1 MAVVP
6 STYIVKTEQD
16 LLPPISLKRRKKM
29 MNEILLRRKN
39 KVIVERGSEVNPNNQ
54 YIATIM
60 KNIEALGY
68 TFSKELF
75 EVLQTLSRED
85 LQKFYLKL
93 VSVLKKLV
101 GADVV
106 YKPMYPNFPES
117 VMEANYIDLFI
128 SAIVHYWS
136 DGTLYPNEKREER
149 LPLFDLTK
157 VKIIDLGTVEDLYSI
172 FNNLCQSKTSISQ
185 TDKEDLEWIFKNIQV
200 KFYGEIPLKENVALI
215 GKLYLE
221 SYPLATS
228 KDIQKYFKTATD
240 VLRLITAM
248 SDGDISLASN
258 TKFRSFRRKERRI
271 LLELLQGCG
280 AIEEDMLR
288 YKNKWI
294 RVGERLHPSEYSE
307 AQFGKVIT
315 AFNKLRNGVKI
326 ETFAGKV
333 TKAIETEDYKTALI
347 LLKKRP
353 GELARKL
360 DHLLRNADDKNS
372 VVNTFKDVSSEVSTP
387 VLLQV
392 KEHFANRTKKLESR
406 VFFPKGNLAR
416 CHCIENTLSDIDEK
430 CCNAI
435 VKICENAL
443 IENYKSK
450 DFLGNVYLSE
460 DFKRYVIPFNQRSAS
475 KALKTIVRGSKLPI
489 DGNTK
494 AMRSF
499 IWWTNMDNDSRVDL
513 DLSAAIFDEN
523 WNYMEHVSYTNLRS
537 DRYNACHSGDITNG
551 GSVNGD
557 GVSEFL
563 DVDIDSVVKYGA
575 RYIVYQVYSYTGQKY
590 SDMPHAMF
598 GWMSREDVKSGEIYE
613 PKTVEQKMDLA
624 SQSTVC
630 IPVIFDCVNREVIWC
645 DMNLSL
651 NGCHSNYG
659 GNNVESNLSGVA
671 ATCYSMVNIS
681 KPNLYDLI
689 DLHIRARGL
698 RVDNKEDA
706 DIIFDVDSGITPFD
720 TDVFM
725 GEYL

>member
-1 MAVVP
+1 
-6 STYIVKTEQD
+6 
-16 LLPPISLKRRKKM
+16 

-39 KVIVERGSEVNPNNQ
+39 KVIVERGNEVNPNTQ
-54 YIATIM
+54 YIATII

-75 EVLQTLSRED
+75 EVLQTLSRDD
-85 LQKFYLKL
+85 LQKFYLEL
-93 VSVLKKLV
+93 VPILKKLV

-106 YKPMYPNFPES
+106 YKPMYLNFPES
-117 VMEANYIDLFI
+117 VMEADYVDLFI
-128 SAIVHYWS
+128 NAIVHYWS

-149 LPLFDLTK
+149 LPLFDVTK
-157 VKIIDLGTVEDLYSI
+157 VKIIDIGAVEDLHEI
-172 FNNLCQSKTSISQ
+172 FDKLCQSKTSISQ
-185 TDKEDLEWIFKNIQV
+185 TDKEDFEWIFKNMQV
-200 KFYGEIPLKENVALI
+200 KFSDEIPLKENVALI

-221 SYPLATS
+221 NYPLVTS

-240 VLRLITAM
+240 VLRLVTAM
-248 SDGDISLASN
+248 SDGDISLATN
-258 TKFRSFRRKERRI
+258 TKFRSFKRKERRL
-271 LLELLQGCG
+271 LLELLQNCG
-280 AIEEDMLR
+280 GIEEDMLR
-288 YKNKWI
+288 YKNRWI
-294 RVGERLHPSEYSE
+294 RVGERLHPAEYSE

-315 AFNKLRNGVKI
+315 AFNKLRNGIKI

-333 TKAIETEDYKTALI
+333 TKAIETEDYKSALI

-360 DHLLRNADDKNS
+360 DHLMRNADDKNS
-372 VVNTFKDVSSEVSTP
+372 VVNTFKDVASEVSTP

-430 CCNAI
+430 YCNAI

-460 DFKRYVIPFNQRSAS
+460 DFKRYVVPFSQRSAS
-475 KALKTIVRGSKLPI
+475 KALKTIIRGSRLPI
-489 DGNTK
+489 DDNTK
-494 AMRSF
+494 AMRAF
-499 IWWTNMDNDSRVDL
+499 IWWTNMGEDEGNHGYGYDNERIDI
-513 DLSAAIFDEN
+513 DLSAAIFDGK

-563 DVDIDSVVKYGA
+563 DVDIDSVIKYGA

-613 PKTVEQKMDLA
+613 PKTVDQKMDLT

-630 IPVIFDCVNREVIWC
+630 IPAIFDCVNREVIWC

-651 NGCHSNYG
+651 SGCHSNYG

-671 ATCYSMVNIS
+671 ATCYSMVNMS

-706 DIIFDVDSGITPFD
+706 DVIFDIDSGITPFD
-720 TDVFM
+720 TEVFM

>member
-1 MAVVP
+1 
-6 STYIVKTEQD
+6 
-16 LLPPISLKRRKKM
+16 

-39 KVIVERGSEVNPNNQ
+39 KVIVERGSEVNPNNE

-60 KNIEALGY
+60 KNVEALGY
-68 TFSKELF
+68 TFSKKLF
-75 EVLQTLSRED
+75 ETLQTLSKDD
-85 LQKFYLKL
+85 LQKFYLEL
-93 VSVLKKLV
+93 VPVLKKLV

-117 VMEANYIDLFI
+117 VMEADYIDLFI
-128 SAIVHYWS
+128 NAIVHYWS
-136 DGTLYPNEKREER
+136 NGTLYPNEKREER
-149 LPLFDLTK
+149 LPLFDVTK
-157 VKIIDLGTVEDLYSI
+157 VKIIDLATVEDLHSI
-172 FNNLCQSKTSISQ
+172 FNNLCHSKTSISQ
-185 TDKEDLEWIFKNIQV
+185 TDKEDLEWIFKNMQV
-200 KFYGEIPLKENVALI
+200 NFSGEIPLKENVALI

-221 SYPLATS
+221 NYPLSTS
-228 KDIQKYFKTATD
+228 KDIQKYLKTATD

-248 SDGDISLASN
+248 SDGDISLATN
-258 TKFRSFRRKERRI
+258 TKFKSFRRKERRI

-353 GELARKL
+353 GELARKM

-372 VVNTFKDVSSEVSTP
+372 VVNTFKDVASEVSTP

-392 KEHFANRTKKLESR
+392 KEHFTNRTKKLESR

-430 CCNAI
+430 YCNAI

-460 DFKRYVIPFNQRSAS
+460 DFKRYVVPFSQRSAS

-489 DGNTK
+489 GGNTK
-494 AMRSF
+494 AMRAF
-499 IWWTNMDNDSRVDL
+499 IWWTNMGKDDCNHGYDYDNGRVDL

-523 WNYMEHVSYTNLRS
+523 WHYMEHVSYTNLRS

-651 NGCHSNYG
+651 NGCHSTYG
-659 GNNVESNLSGVA
+659 GNNVESNLSGVV

-706 DIIFDVDSGITPFD
+706 DIIFDIDSGITPFD
-720 TDVFM
+720 TEVFM

>member
-1 MAVVP
+1 
-6 STYIVKTEQD
+6 
-16 LLPPISLKRRKKM
+16 

-39 KVIVERGSEVNPNNQ
+39 KVIVERGSEVNPNSQ
-54 YIATIM
+54 YIATII

-75 EVLQTLSRED
+75 EVLQTLSRDD
-85 LQKFYLKL
+85 LQKFYLEL
-93 VSVLKKLV
+93 VPMLKKLV

-117 VMEANYIDLFI
+117 VMEADYVYLFI
-128 SAIVHYWS
+128 NAIVHYWS
-136 DGTLYPNEKREER
+136 DGTLYPNEKIEER
-149 LPLFDLTK
+149 LPLFDVTK
-157 VKIIDLGTVEDLYSI
+157 VKIIDIGTVEDLHEI
-172 FNNLCQSKTSISQ
+172 FNNLCQSKTSISK
-185 TDKEDLEWIFKNIQV
+185 TDKEDFEWIFKNMQV
-200 KFYGEIPLKENVALI
+200 KFSDEIPLKENVALI

-221 SYPLATS
+221 NYPLATS

-248 SDGDISLASN
+248 SDGDISLATN
-258 TKFRSFRRKERRI
+258 TKFRSFKRKERRL
-271 LLELLQGCG
+271 LLELLQNCG
-280 AIEEDMLR
+280 GIEEDMLR
-288 YKNKWI
+288 YKNRWI
-294 RVGERLHPSEYSE
+294 RVGERLHPAEYSE

-315 AFNKLRNGVKI
+315 AFNKLRNGIKI
-326 ETFAGKV
+326 ETFSGKV
-333 TKAIETEDYKTALI
+333 TKAIETEDYKSALI

-360 DHLLRNADDKNS
+360 DHLLRNANDKNS
-372 VVNTFKDVSSEVSTP
+372 VVNTFKDVASEVSTP

-430 CCNAI
+430 YCNAI
-435 VKICENAL
+435 VRICENAL

-460 DFKRYVIPFNQRSAS
+460 DLKRYVVPFSQRSAS
-475 KALKTIVRGSKLPI
+475 KALKTIVRGSRLPI
-489 DGNTK
+489 DDNTK
-494 AMRSF
+494 TMRSF
-499 IWWTNMDNDSRVDL
+499 IWWTNMGNGGRVDL

-563 DVDIDSVVKYGA
+563 DVDIDSVVRYGA
-575 RYIVYQVYSYTGQKY
+575 RYIVYQVYNYTGQKY

-613 PKTVEQKMDLA
+613 PKTVEQKMDLT

-651 NGCHSNYG
+651 NGCHNNYG

-671 ATCYSMVNIS
+671 ATCYSMVNMS

-706 DIIFDVDSGITPFD
+706 DVIFDIDSGITPFD
-720 TDVFM
+720 TEVFM

>member
-1 MAVVP
+1 M
-6 STYIVKTEQD
+6 I
-16 LLPPISLKRRKKM
+16 
-29 MNEILLRRKN
+29 NEILLRRKN
-39 KVIVERGSEVNPNNQ
+39 KVIVERGNEVNPNSQ
-54 YIATIM
+54 YIATII

-68 TFSKELF
+68 TLSKELF
-75 EVLQTLSRED
+75 EALQTLSRDD
-85 LQKFYLKL
+85 LQKFYLEL
-93 VSVLKKLV
+93 VPILKKLV
-101 GADVV
+101 GADVI

-117 VMEANYIDLFI
+117 VMELEYVDLFI
-128 SAIVHYWS
+128 NAIVHYWS

-149 LPLFDLTK
+149 LPLFDATK
-157 VKIIDLGTVEDLYSI
+157 VKIIDIGTVEDLHEI

-185 TDKEDLEWIFKNIQV
+185 TDKEDFEWIFKNMQV
-200 KFYGEIPLKENVALI
+200 KFSDEIPLKENVALI

-221 SYPLATS
+221 NYSLATS
-228 KDIQKYFKTATD
+228 RDIQKYFKTATD

-248 SDGDISLASN
+248 SDGDISLATN
-258 TKFRSFRRKERRI
+258 TKFRNFKRKERRL
-271 LLELLQGCG
+271 LLELLQNCG
-280 AIEEDMLR
+280 GIEGDMLR
-288 YKNKWI
+288 YKNRWI
-294 RVGERLHPSEYSE
+294 RVGERLHPAEYSE

-315 AFNKLRNGVKI
+315 AFNKLRNGIKM

-333 TKAIETEDYKTALI
+333 TKAIETEDYKSALI

-360 DHLLRNADDKNS
+360 DHLMRNADDKNS
-372 VVNTFKDVSSEVSTP
+372 VINTFKDVASEVSTP

-430 CCNAI
+430 YCNAI

-460 DFKRYVIPFNQRSAS
+460 DFKRYVVPFSQRSAS
-475 KALKTIVRGSKLPI
+475 KALKTIIRGSRLPI
-489 DGNTK
+489 DDNTK
-494 AMRSF
+494 AMRAF
-499 IWWTNMDNDSRVDL
+499 IWWTNMGEDEGNHGYGYDNERIDI
-513 DLSAAIFDEN
+513 DLSAAIFDGK

-563 DVDIDSVVKYGA
+563 DVDIDSVIKYGA

-598 GWMSREDVKSGEIYE
+598 GWMSREDVKSGEIYD
-613 PKTVEQKMDLA
+613 PKTVDQKMDLT

-630 IPVIFDCVNREVIWC
+630 IPVIFDCVNREMIWC

-671 ATCYSMVNIS
+671 ATCYSMVNMS

-706 DIIFDVDSGITPFD
+706 DVIFDIASGITPFD
-720 TDVFM
+720 TEVFM

>member
-1 MAVVP
+1 
-6 STYIVKTEQD
+6 
-16 LLPPISLKRRKKM
+16 

-39 KVIVERGSEVNPNNQ
+39 KVILEKGNATEPNNQ

-60 KNIEALGY
+60 KNVEALGY
-68 TFSKELF
+68 TFSKDLF
-75 EVLQTLSRED
+75 ETLQTLTKDD
-85 LQKFYLKL
+85 LQKFYLEL
-93 VSVLKKLV
+93 VPMLKKMV
-101 GADVV
+101 GANVV

-117 VMEANYIDLFI
+117 VMEADYIDLFI
-128 SAIVHYWS
+128 NAIVHYWS
-136 DGTLYPNEKREER
+136 GGTLYPVEQKNER
-149 LPLFDLTK
+149 LPLFEETK
-157 VKIIDLGTVEDLYSI
+157 VKVIDLGTVEDLHDI

-185 TDKEDLEWIFKNIQV
+185 TDKEDLEWIFKNMQV
-200 KFYGEIPLKENVALI
+200 KFPDEIPLKENVALV

-221 SYPLATS
+221 NYPFATS

-248 SDGDISLASN
+248 SDGDISLAAN
-258 TKFRSFRRKERRI
+258 TKFRSFKRKERRL
-271 LLELLQGCG
+271 LLELLQSCG

-288 YKNKWI
+288 YKNRWI
-294 RVGERLHPSEYSE
+294 RVGERLHPTEYSE
-307 AQFGKVIT
+307 VQFGKVIT
-315 AFNKLRNGVKI
+315 AFNKLRNGIKI
-326 ETFAGKV
+326 ETFGGKV
-333 TKAIETEDYKTALI
+333 AKAIEIEDYKAALS

-360 DHLLRNADDKNS
+360 DHLLRNATDKNM
-372 VVNTFKDVSSEVSTP
+372 VVNTFKDVASEVSTP

-392 KEHFANRTKKLESR
+392 KEHFAHRTEDLESR
-406 VFFPKGNLAR
+406 VFFPKGNLVR
-416 CHCIENTLSDIDEK
+416 CHCIKNELSDIDAK
-430 CCNAI
+430 YCNAI

-443 IENYKSK
+443 VEIYKSK

-460 DFKRYVIPFNQRSAS
+460 DFKNYIVPFSQRSAS

-489 DGNTK
+489 AEN
-494 AMRSF
+494 ANALRAF
-499 IWWTNMDNDSRVDL
+499 IWWTNMNEGKDRWDNGRVDI

-537 DRYNACHSGDITNG
+537 DRYKACHSGDITNG

-575 RYIVYQVYSYTGQKY
+575 RYVVYQVYNYTGHNY

-613 PKTVEQKMDLA
+613 PKTVEQKMDLT

-645 DMNLSL
+645 DMNLTLS
-651 NGCHSNYG
+651 GCYSHRG
-659 GNNVESNLSGVA
+659 GNNLESNLSGVA
-671 ATCYSMVNIS
+671 ATCYSMVNMS

-706 DIIFDVDSGITPFD
+706 DVVFDIESGITPFD
-720 TDVFM
+720 TEVFM
-725 GEYL
+725 AEYL

>member
-1 MAVVP
+1 
-6 STYIVKTEQD
+6 
-16 LLPPISLKRRKKM
+16 

-39 KVIVERGSEVNPNNQ
+39 KVIVEKGNATEPNNQ
-54 YIATIM
+54 YIVTIM
-60 KNIEALGY
+60 KNVEALGY

-75 EVLQTLSRED
+75 ETLQTLAKDE
-85 LQKFYLKL
+85 LQKFYLEL
-93 VSVLKKLV
+93 IPMLKKLV

-117 VMEANYIDLFI
+117 VMETDYSELFLN
-128 SAIVHYWS
+128 AIIHYWS
-136 DGTLYPNEKREER
+136 GGTLYPNEEKNER
-149 LPLFDLTK
+149 LPLFEETK
-157 VKIIDLGTVEDLYSI
+157 VKVIDLGTVEDLHTV

-185 TDKEDLEWIFKNIQV
+185 TDKEDLEWLFKNMQV
-200 KFYGEIPLKENVALI
+200 KFLDEIPLKENVALI

-221 SYPLATS
+221 NYPLVTAR
-228 KDIQKYFKTATD
+228 DIQKYFKTATD
-240 VLRLITAM
+240 ILRLITAM
-248 SDGDISLASN
+248 SDGDISLATN
-258 TKFRSFRRKERRI
+258 TKFRSFKRKERRL
-271 LLELLQGCG
+271 LLELLQNCG

-288 YKNKWI
+288 YKNRWI
-294 RVGERLHPSEYSE
+294 RIGERLHPSEYSE

-315 AFNKLRNGVKI
+315 AFNKLRNGIKI
-326 ETFAGKV
+326 ETFAGDV
-333 TKAIETEDYKTALI
+333 TKAIATEDYKSALV

-360 DHLLRNADDKNS
+360 DQLLRNVNDKNS
-372 VVNTFKDVSSEVSTP
+372 VINTFKDVASEVSTP

-392 KEHFANRTKKLESR
+392 KEHFAHRTEQLESR

-430 CCNAI
+430 YCNAI

-450 DFLGNVYLSE
+450 DFLGNVYLSDE
-460 DFKRYVIPFNQRSAS
+460 FKRYIVPFSQRSAS
-475 KALKTIVRGSKLPI
+475 KVLKTIVRGSKLPI
-489 DGNTK
+489 AENTN
-494 AMRSF
+494 ALRTF
-499 IWWTNMDNDSRVDL
+499 IWWTNTDDSSCDFWNGRGRVDI

-523 WNYMEHVSYTNLRS
+523 WKYMEHVSYTNLRS
-537 DRYNACHSGDITNG
+537 DRYKACHSGDITNG

-575 RYIVYQVYSYTGQKY
+575 RYVVYQVYNYTGQKY

-598 GWMSREDVKSGEIYE
+598 GWMSRVDVKSGEIYE
-613 PKTVEQKMDLA
+613 PKTVEQKMDLT

-651 NGCHSNYG
+651 SGCHSHYG

-671 ATCYSMVNIS
+671 ATCYSMVNMS

-706 DIIFDVDSGITPFD
+706 DIVFDIDSGITPFD
-720 TDVFM
+720 TEIFM
-725 GEYL
+725 GEYI

>member
-1 MAVVP
+1 MH
-6 STYIVKTEQD
+6 
-16 LLPPISLKRRKKM
+16 
-29 MNEILLRRKN
+29 EILLRRKN
-39 KVIVERGSEVNPNNQ
+39 KVIVERGNEVNPNNQ
-54 YIATIM
+54 YITTIM
-60 KNIEALGY
+60 KNVEELGY

-75 EVLQTLSRED
+75 EVLETLNKDD
-85 LQKFYLKL
+85 LQKFYLEL
-93 VSVLKKLV
+93 VPMLKKLV
-101 GADVV
+101 GADVI

-117 VMEANYIDLFI
+117 VMEADYVDLFI
-128 SAIVHYWS
+128 NAIVHYWS

-149 LPLFDLTK
+149 LPLFDVTK
-157 VKIIDLGTVEDLYSI
+157 VKIIDIGTVEDLHEI

-185 TDKEDLEWIFKNIQV
+185 TDKEDFEWIFKNIQV
-200 KFYGEIPLKENVALI
+200 KFSDEIPLKENVALI

-221 SYPLATS
+221 NYPLATS

-248 SDGDISLASN
+248 SDGDISLTTN
-258 TKFRSFRRKERRI
+258 TKFRSFKRKERRL
-271 LLELLQGCG
+271 LLELLQNCG
-280 AIEEDMLR
+280 GIEEDMLR
-288 YKNKWI
+288 YKNRWI
-294 RVGERLHPSEYSE
+294 RVGERLHPAEYSE
-307 AQFGKVIT
+307 AQFEKVIT
-315 AFNKLRNGVKI
+315 AFNKLRNGIKI
-326 ETFAGKV
+326 ETFSGKV
-333 TKAIETEDYKTALI
+333 TKAIEAEDYKSALI

-372 VVNTFKDVSSEVSTP
+372 VVNTFKGVASEVSTP

-392 KEHFANRTKKLESR
+392 KEHFINRTKKLESR

-430 CCNAI
+430 YCNAI
-435 VKICENAL
+435 IKICENAL

-450 DFLGNVYLSE
+450 DFLGNVYLSK
-460 DFKRYVIPFNQRSAS
+460 DFRRYVVPFSQRNAS

-489 DGNTK
+489 DDKTK
-494 AMRSF
+494 AMRAF
-499 IWWTNMDNDSRVDL
+499 IWWTNMGKDDGNHGYGYDNGRVDL

-523 WNYMEHVSYTNLRS
+523 WNYIEHVSYTNLRS
-537 DRYNACHSGDITNG
+537 NRYNACHSGDITNG

-575 RYIVYQVYSYTGQKY
+575 RYIVYQVYNYTGQKY

-598 GWMSREDVKSGEIYE
+598 GWMSRENVKSGEIYE
-613 PKTVEQKMDLA
+613 PKTVEQKMDLT

-645 DMNLSL
+645 DMNLPL

-671 ATCYSMVNIS
+671 ATCYSMVNMS

-706 DIIFDVDSGITPFD
+706 DVIFDIDSGITPFD
-720 TDVFM
+720 TEVFM

>member
-1 MAVVP
+1 
-6 STYIVKTEQD
+6 
-16 LLPPISLKRRKKM
+16 

-39 KVIVERGSEVNPNNQ
+39 KVIVEKGNSTEPNNQ
-54 YIATIM
+54 YIVTIM
-60 KNIEALGY
+60 KNAEALGY
-68 TFSKELF
+68 TFSKQLF
-75 EVLQTLSRED
+75 ETLQTLTKDE
-85 LQKFYLKL
+85 LQKFYLEL
-93 VSVLKKLV
+93 VPMLKKLV

-117 VMEANYIDLFI
+117 VMEADYADLFI
-128 SAIVHYWS
+128 NAIIHYWS
-136 DGTLYPNEKREER
+136 DGTLYPNEDKNER
-149 LPLFDLTK
+149 LPLFEETK
-157 VKIIDLGTVEDLYSI
+157 VKIIDLGTIEDLHTI

-185 TDKEDLEWIFKNIQV
+185 TDKEDLEWIFKNMQV
-200 KFYGEIPLKENVALI
+200 KFPDEIPLKENVALI

-221 SYPLATS
+221 NYPLATA
-228 KDIQKYFKTATD
+228 KDIQKFFKTATD

-248 SDGDISLASN
+248 SDGDISLATN
-258 TKFRSFRRKERRI
+258 TKFRSFKRKERRL
-271 LLELLQGCG
+271 LLELLQNCG

-288 YKNKWI
+288 YKNRWI

-307 AQFGKVIT
+307 TQFGKVIT
-315 AFNKLRNGVKI
+315 AFNKLRNGIKI
-326 ETFAGKV
+326 ETFAGRV
-333 TKAIETEDYKTALI
+333 TKAIEIEDYKSALM

-360 DHLLRNADDKNS
+360 DQLLRNTNDKNS
-372 VVNTFKDVSSEVSTP
+372 VINTFKDVASEVSTP

-392 KEHFANRTKKLESR
+392 KEHFAHRTEKLESR
-406 VFFPKGNLAR
+406 VFFPKGNLAK

-430 CCNAI
+430 YCNAI

-450 DFLGNVYLSE
+450 DFLGNVYLSDE
-460 DFKRYVIPFNQRSAS
+460 LKRYIVPFSQRSAS
-475 KALKTIVRGSKLPI
+475 KALKTIVRGSKLSI
-489 DGNTK
+489 AENTN
-494 AMRSF
+494 ALRAF
-499 IWWTNMDNDSRVDL
+499 IWWTNMDESSDRYGRGRIDI

-537 DRYNACHSGDITNG
+537 DRYKACHSGDITNG

-563 DVDIDSVVKYGA
+563 DVDIDSIVKYGA
-575 RYIVYQVYSYTGQKY
+575 RYVVYQVYSYTKQKY

-613 PKTVEQKMDLA
+613 PKTVEQKMDLT

-630 IPVIFDCVNREVIWC
+630 IPIIFDCVNREVVWC

-671 ATCYSMVNIS
+671 ATCYSMVNMS

-706 DIIFDVDSGITPFD
+706 DIVFDVDSGITPFD
-720 TDVFM
+720 TDVIVA
-725 GEYL
+725 EYI